1 MYWKALSV
9 AERAADLAGERI
21 RRAHRRLR
29 REDVEEKS
37 ADDFVTRVDVEVE
50 RAVRRFLEAQMPS
63 TPVMAEEEGGQTGS
77 LQWVVDPLDGTNNFV
92 FGMPCVAVSLAL
104 LEEGQPV
111 VAVVDLPLLGERYR
125 AVRGAGAW
133 DHRGERMQV
142 RPARGLQGALL
153 ATGFPFRKPH
163 LRDRYFRLF
172 HRVFPQVVDL
182 RRAGAAAMDLAYVG
196 AGIFTGFFELGL
208 SPWDV
213 AAGMLIIE
221 EAGGVVRTWTGE
233 GPGQVLRTGEVLAGA
248 PPLVDALL
256 RLIEQE

>member
-1 MYWKALSV
+1 MFWKALSV

-29 REDVEEKS
+29 TEDVEEKS
-37 ADDFVTRVDVEVE
+37 ADDFVTRVDLEVE
-50 RAVRRFLEAQMPS
+50 RAVREVLQEAFPEI
-63 TPVMAEEEGGQTGS
+63 PVMAEEEGGESGP

-104 LEEGQPV
+104 LEEGRPV

-133 DHRGERMQV
+133 DHRGERLRV
-142 RPARGLQGALL
+142 RPAAGLQGALL

-163 LRDRYFRLF
+163 LRERYFRLF
-172 HRVFPQVVDL
+172 HRVFPEVVDL

-233 GPGQVLRTGEVLAGA
+233 GPEAVLHTGEVLAGSPA
-248 PPLVDALL
+248 LVERLL
-256 RLIEQE
+256 VLLTDG